1 MKKRD
6 LKDEMEMQEMVLA
19 SLSRDL
25 HELKGENADL
35 VETSITLEGELEER
49 VEEVEDLKQDLN
61 GYIDTHHS
69 QTQEIVELERKAK
82 HYKEEAETY
91 LVQREQLE
99 TDLFNAIA
107 DTISPEDL
115 QAEIDRAEGFKAQR
129 GALVDERDRL
139 YEETYNL
146 KEAVIKMALEK

>member
-25 HELKGENADL
+25 HELKEENADL

-49 VEEVEDLKQDLN
+49 VEEVEDLKQDLEQYTDIVRN
-61 GYIDTHHS
+61 C
-69 QTQEIVELERKAK
+69 TQENAK
-82 HYKEEAETY
+82 LKREVDSFRASA
-91 LVQREQLE
+91 EQLS
-99 TDLFNAIA
+99 TDLSNAIA

-115 QAEIDRAEGFKAQR
+115 QAEIDRAEMFR
-129 GALVDERDRL
+129 IERDGLIDDRNRL
-139 YEETYNL
+139 SEERYNL
-146 KEAVIKMALEK
+146 REAIVKLALGLGT